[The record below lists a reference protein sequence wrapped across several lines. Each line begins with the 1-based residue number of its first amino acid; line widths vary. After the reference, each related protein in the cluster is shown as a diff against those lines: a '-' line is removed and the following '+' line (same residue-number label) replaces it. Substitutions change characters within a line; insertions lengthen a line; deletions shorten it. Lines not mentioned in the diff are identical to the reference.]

1 MQIPCTSFFYQTR
14 KFFFQHHHSNT
25 ACVVYVSGR
34 RWSSVAVSKLEATN
48 KNENAG
54 VNSCINI
61 EHGYWQNSQENASIV
76 FSPVFFIII
85 KTVRRLRQLF
95 PVPFLLSCSWCA
107 GSVFLVPF
115 CIRIFPKKTEY
126 GWENMDTTSSG
137 ARFSLL
143 FSSLSIKMRMV
154 LQMDLF
160 FNWRQSQIYRLLSWT
175 RGDPIDRFTP
185 ILTYRVKFVDQR
197 RILYNLPENWKQK
210 I

>member
-1 MQIPCTSFFYQTR
+1 MH
-14 KFFFQHHHSNT
+14 KFFFIRHASFFFQYHHSNT

-137 ARFSLL
+137 AGFFGSVFIPLDKDEDGAPNGSLL
-143 FSSLSIKMRMV
+143 
-154 LQMDLF
+154 LQLKTVT
-160 FNWRQSQIYRLLSWT
+160 NI
-175 RGDPIDRFTP
+175 
-185 ILTYRVKFVDQR
+185 
-197 RILYNLPENWKQK
+197 
-210 I
+210 